1 MNPNS
6 SGIAAGIG
14 CILIF
19 AGYFEKG
26 FNLLENAT
34 LINHAHP
41 WWISIGYC
49 YYFIHKKEYQKSL
62 YWAEKMDF
70 DETIWDPLLK
80 AVSLSLLSE
89 DEKAKV
95 YLNNLLELQP
105 QTAAEIKET
114 LSSFMFSDEI
124 VFRIINSLK
133 RIGLK

>member
-1 MNPNS
+1 
-6 SGIAAGIG
+6 
-14 CILIF
+14 
-19 AGYFEKG
+19 
-26 FNLLENAT
+26 
-34 LINHAHP
+34 
-41 WWISIGYC
+41 
-49 YYFIHKKEYQKSL
+49 
-62 YWAEKMDF
+62 MDF

-105 QTAAEIKET
+105 QTAAEMKET